1 VVLHGFGIYG
11 QQETICLF
19 TKENAENPTD
29 VIFSICHLLDD
40 WNVLQKEK
48 VSRNM
53 QRVSDC
59 GRSQ

>member
-1 VVLHGFGIYG
+1 MAL
-11 QQETICLF
+11 ESMDNKKLSACLQR
-19 TKENAENPTD
+19 KMMKNSTD

-59 GRSQ
+59 GRPQ